1 MAVVHLPVS
10 APRQFLG
17 STMYSSPVFYSI
29 EEVSM
34 ISIEKSVVINKP
46 VQEVFALV
54 TDGSKAPSW
63 QGGLEAVEGTTNAVG
78 SHYTEVRKFL
88 GREMRSVMEVTTF
101 DPNAKWSSKVIKGP
115 VPYEVTVL
123 FEPQGGNT
131 KLTTRVNGE
140 PTGFFKM
147 AEGMF
152 KSQLE
157 KSIEEDTNRLKKMM
171 EGA

>member
-1 MAVVHLPVS
+1 
-10 APRQFLG
+10 
-17 STMYSSPVFYSI
+17 
-29 EEVSM
+29 M

-63 QGGLEAVEGTTNAVG
+63 QGGLEAVEGQTGAVG
-78 SHYTEVRKFL
+78 SQYTEVRKFL

-101 DPNAKWSSKVIKGP
+101 QPNVKWATKVVKGP
-115 VPYEVTVL
+115 VPYEVTVS
-123 FEPQGGNT
+123 FEPQGSST
-131 KLTTRVNGE
+131 KMTSRVDGE
-140 PTGFFKM
+140 PTGFFKV

-157 KSIEEDTNRLKKMM
+157 KSLEEDMNRLKKMM

>member
-1 MAVVHLPVS
+1 
-10 APRQFLG
+10 
-17 STMYSSPVFYSI
+17 
-29 EEVSM
+29 M

-63 QGGLEAVEGTTNAVG
+63 QGGLEAVEGNANTVG
-78 SHYTEVRKFL
+78 SQYTEVRKFL
-88 GREMRSVMEVTTF
+88 GREMRSSMEVTSF
-101 DPNAKWSSKVIKGP
+101 EPNAKWSSKVVKGP
-115 VPYEVTVL
+115 VPYEVTIL
-123 FEPQGGNT
+123 FEPQDSNT
-131 KLTTRVNGE
+131 KMTTRVDGE

-157 KSIEEDTNRLKKMM
+157 KSVEEDMNRLKKMM
-171 EGA
+171 EA